1 MQWRAPSGQHG
12 LRCTFAGQQQG
23 LLFEKAGS
31 NPMVHKIAEL
41 PQQVV
46 CTCRQEV
53 ADRLSA
59 LAQAD
64 SVRTQELSARQDA
77 LERSLR
83 EVGASCLSHNLHKGM
98 SSHRGLGSVSRC
110 QCSSKWLLG
119 PAQAFKPCSCHGL
132 HGSPAP
138 ARLVC
143 SYIAGW
149 FVKLRQEA

>member
-23 LLFEKAGS
+23 LLYEKAGS
-31 NPMVHKIAEL
+31 SPMVHKIAEL
-41 PQQVV
+41 AQQVV

-83 EVGASCLSHNLHKGM
+83 EVGASCLSHNSAQRHVISQGF
-98 SSHRGLGSVSRC
+98 RICQPVSVQQQVASGA
-110 QCSSKWLLG
+110 CSSLQAVLLPW
-119 PAQAFKPCSCHGL
+119 PA
-132 HGSPAP
+132 
-138 ARLVC
+138 
-143 SYIAGW
+143 
-149 FVKLRQEA
+149 